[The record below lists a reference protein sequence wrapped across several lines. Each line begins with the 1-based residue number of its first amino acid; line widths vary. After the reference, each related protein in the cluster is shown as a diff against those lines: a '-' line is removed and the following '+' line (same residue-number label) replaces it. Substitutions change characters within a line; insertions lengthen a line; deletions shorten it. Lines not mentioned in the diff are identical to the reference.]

1 MEMAL
6 VKIRYKLFWQRVAKF
21 FFIVIMM
28 NGTFFENFLLQ
39 LSSLSDLRELRS
51 ALIVELSSIVSLA
64 TPLFR
69 STFATMYP
77 MQKATSLP
85 NNLTTLLLS
94 LAISDVVVGLFAQSF
109 YTFWS
114 SGYNRITLAATLT
127 KCWIFLVFFFKAR
140 FVPRCCGCYFSRF
153 LGIHLH
159 LGDQELVIG
168 KRVVIVVISIYG
180 CMEHLF
186 FSIIFAGES
195 KLLTFRCKIFR

>member
-1 MEMAL
+1 MFC
-6 VKIRYKLFWQRVAKF
+6 KLSTAIILSFWLERASISSHCWVVFNSFLSFTAIPLN
-21 FFIVIMM
+21 IV
-28 NGTFFENFLLQ
+28 
-39 LSSLSDLRELRS
+39 
-51 ALIVELSSIVSLA
+51 
-64 TPLFR
+64 
-69 STFATMYP
+69 TMYP

-94 LAISDVVVGLFAQSF
+94 LAKSDVVVGLFAQSF

-114 SGYNRITLAATLT
+114 SGYNRITLAATFT

-195 KLLTFRCKIFR
+195 KLLIFRCKIFR